1 MNSGDQL
8 RYVVAIKHLKIDP
21 FFFSEKNKKT
31 KHETDTN
38 STKLKA
44 AKFKDTSWGYQT
56 DHKTTS

>member
-1 MNSGDQL
+1 MKQ
-8 RYVVAIKHLKIDP
+8 
-21 FFFSEKNKKT
+21 
-31 KHETDTN
+31 TN